1 MWELSLLGDGGV
13 SRPYP
18 GSAGR
23 CFAGALRLPRTTF
36 VPLAYRVCCVSH
48 PPAARGAALR
58 VISHNERGS
67 GFVGAEFTRRWRR

>member
-1 MWELSLLGDGGV
+1 LGQCAVFEAEPVVLWELSLLGDGGV

-36 VPLAYRVCCVSH
+36 VQLAALA
-48 PPAARGAALR
+48 PAALWAA
-58 VISHNERGS
+58 S
-67 GFVGAEFTRRWRR
+67 FAPTRAWMGLLLAA